1 MVDADTFLTA
11 LYVAVDDLCKAQLPP
26 ESPHPGPAAALSRGE
41 LLTLAIFG
49 QWHGF
54 GSERGFY
61 RYAHRHLRGAS
72 PALPAREPFNR
83 QLRRHYAA
91 LVACLLHFARRLGA
105 PCAPDEALDTA
116 AVPTRDARR
125 RGAGWLPGLAD
136 IPGLDP
142 GTRSNRRGWFEGVR
156 LLLAVTPA
164 GVITG
169 FGLGPGSAKDQPL
182 AETFLALRRQPH
194 PRARGVGA
202 PAAGPYL
209 ADKGFEGRA
218 RHRRW
223 QRDYGAAVI
232 CPPKRTSARPWPRA
246 WRRWLAGRRQIVET
260 VVGALLPTFRL
271 DHERPHALAGLQAR
285 AAAKMALHNFCLWL
299 NAQLGR
305 PHLAFA
311 DLVDW

>member
-1 MVDADTFLTA
+1 VVDADTFLTA
-11 LYVAVDDLCKAQLPP
+11 LYVMVDDFDKTHLPP
-26 ESPHPGPAAALSRGE
+26 EIRPGPSAALTRSE

-49 QWHGF
+49 QWQGF

-61 RYAHRHLRGAS
+61 RYARRHLRAAF
-72 PALPAREPFNR
+72 PALPAREQFNR
-83 QLRRHYAA
+83 QLRRHYGA
-91 LVACLLHFARRLGA
+91 LVACFLHLARLLGA
-105 PCAPDEALDTA
+105 PCAPYEALDTA

-125 RGAGWLPGLAD
+125 RGRGWLPGLAD
-136 IPGLDP
+136 IGW
-142 GTRSNRRGWFEGVR
+142 SNRLGWFEGVR

-164 GVITG
+164 GAITG

-182 AETFLALRRQPH
+182 AETFFALRRRPH

-209 ADKGFEGRA
+209 AAKGFEGRE
-218 RHRRW
+218 RHRHWARA
-223 QRDYGAAVI
+223 YGAAAL

-260 VVGALLPTFRL
+260 VVGALLHTFRL
-271 DHERPHALAGLQAR
+271 DHERPHTLPGLQAR
-285 AAAKMALHNFCLWL
+285 AAAKVALHNFCLWL

-305 PHLAFA
+305 PNLAFA